1 MNFLAFR
8 CFNCQQ
14 SLAIDHHGFCSQ
26 CYKKIKKHPYC
37 GCCGSKLLN
46 YHNGCGKCLSLKY
59 KWHNIIQVSE
69 YSPLLA
75 GWIHQFKF
83 HKAYHFDQA
92 LARLLLL
99 AVKNAQRELS
109 LSLPEVIMPVPL
121 HWQRYWSRGY
131 NQSEL
136 ISVHLSRLLNIPLD
150 IDSLSRIRAT
160 PPQRELSAKERKKN
174 LAQAFKYQPQKHYKR
189 VAIIDD
195 VVTTGSTM
203 NAICRELLKNE
214 VEEIQVWT
222 LARA

>member
-1 MNFLAFR
+1 MNFFAFC
-8 CFNCQQ
+8 CFNCHHP
-14 SLAIDHHGFCSQ
+14 LAIEHHGFCSQ
-26 CYKKIKKHPYC
+26 CYKQIKKQPYC
-37 GCCGSKLLN
+37 GCCGSKLLD
-46 YHNGCGKCLSLKY
+46 YHNGCGKCIKLNY
-59 KWHNIIQVSE
+59 KWHRIVQVSE

-75 GWIHQFKF
+75 EWIHQFKF
-83 HKAYHFDQA
+83 HKAYHLDQA

-99 AVKNAQRELS
+99 AVKNAQRELF
-109 LSLPEVIMPVPL
+109 LSLPEIIIPVPL

-136 ISVHLSRLLNIPLD
+136 IAIHLSRWFNIPLD

-160 PPQRELSAKERKKN
+160 SPQRELSAKERKRN
-174 LAQAFKYQPQKHYKR
+174 LTRAFKYHPKKYYKR
-189 VAIIDD
+189 VAIVDD

-203 NAICRELLKNE
+203 NAICQELLKNG